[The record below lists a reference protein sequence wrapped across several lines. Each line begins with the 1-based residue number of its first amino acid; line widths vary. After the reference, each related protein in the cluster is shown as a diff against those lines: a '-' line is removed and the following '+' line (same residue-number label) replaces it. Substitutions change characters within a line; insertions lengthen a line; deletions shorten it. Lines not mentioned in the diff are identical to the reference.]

1 MSLTDTGALELYQWA
16 RMRMKQYGTPVIN
29 VYGIV
34 YTNTEYN
41 IIAMSNN
48 SNMTNLETLI
58 TRLDSIYRFNTRRDL
73 MDF

>member
-1 MSLTDTGALELYQWA
+1 MSSTDAGALELYQWA
-16 RMRMKQYGTPVIN
+16 RMRMKQYGRPAIN
-29 VYGIV
+29 IDGIV

-48 SNMTNLETLI
+48 SNRTNLETLI
-58 TRLDSIYRFNTRRDL
+58 NRLDGRHRFNTRRDL